1 MLYFLLIYQIIRV
14 ALDINIPFYS
24 YICTGVCSMILFHV
38 LENIGMTIGLL
49 PITGIPLLFVSYG
62 EAHFLVHLWHLG
74 SCYRRDTMLQKLT

>member
-1 MLYFLLIYQIIRV
+1 
-14 ALDINIPFYS
+14 
-24 YICTGVCSMILFHV
+24 MILFHV

-49 PITGIPLLFVSYG
+49 PITGIPLLFCQLWG